1 MDFLFFFFFLKM
13 IKPQPQRSS
22 WAVFRLVIL
31 LSALVTVA
39 KCEPCQETG
48 SEVNCDAYRSYR
60 GVGTNFPGVL
70 GGDLGSELTQVSAPQ
85 LSLGTACPNANLFCF
100 PSTLP
105 GFLPKKEGS
114 ELTVDGLSLVKSD
127 KAPMQSDGG
136 SANITRMSDFGIF
149 RLLGGRSISCSLN
162 YHEGRNPLQCYRPGT
177 SGKTSLSSCSRPLD
191 DSSKNLKTKQVDDS
205 IRLKFSGSSLPNI
218 EVSPPLLEWEES
230 FLYFPSLAFV
240 MVMNT
245 HKHSSLHVYEPYST
259 NSQFYPCNSSEI
271 LLAPGEAASVCFVF
285 LPTSLGL
292 SSAQLV
298 LQTNFGGFLV
308 RAKGFAVESP
318 YGIQPV
324 TLDVSSSG
332 RWRKNISLFNPFDEA
347 LHVEEVISWTSVSMG
362 NASNLMKT
370 VCSINNAEDSSDV
383 SLLDAKQWLEITN
396 GGVGFPLVAMR
407 PHGNWV
413 VGPQKSETIMELDFS
428 WDSEAKIFGALCV
441 QLLRSSQNNIDTVI
455 IPLEAELTKKPSH
468 DDHQNIISLSL
479 DTVMPCSYS
488 GTVVL
493 ALIVHNDSPHVL
505 SIVKISREGDNS
517 KQFQIKYMKGLI
529 IFPHTATQV
538 ALVSY
543 LGFDSPS
550 QSPEIDM
557 SCKIIVSTNGSRNS
571 QVEIPCKNIVS
582 VCTREKLVYFSRHG
596 QISEEGESVNIRA
609 SSLDN
614 NDSQASVA
622 AEADEAILRN
632 WKSQATASDMSVLDE
647 REVVFPVIEVGHFCS
662 EWITVKNPS
671 PQPVLMQLILN
682 SAEIIDECRT
692 PERHM
697 RASSSNTFLHNIS
710 LAPTRYGFS
719 IAENAV
725 TEVLVHPFDRASLGP
740 VWFHPGSQ
748 CRWQSSALIRNNL
761 SGVEWVSL
769 GGFGGSLLMVLVEK
783 SEPIQ
788 SLDFKMNLPPALNS
802 SFPGSNEMDGK
813 PLGCSQLLSK
823 EVYAKN
829 IGDLPL
835 KVKRIEISGTQCQL
849 DGFVVNS
856 CEGFSLAP
864 GESKKIVVSYQT
876 DFSVATIQRDLE
888 LALTTGILVIPMKAT
903 LPMYMLSIC
912 KKSFLARLRKS
923 YLTMVLVAFVLFIVS
938 TQLRK
943 SLVSFAVDDSQDYIP
958 KSGKSCTGNVY
969 HTRKPLVLHN
979 QIHSGNLKS
988 VMLSRI
994 IGLVRPYKE
1003 EGALLLEHSYADSKA
1018 ATTPLVH
1025 EKDTTL
1031 PDTQKKSVPPSN
1043 SLAIGSSDT
1052 QETSRIGGDLRVKV
1066 GNEKGRRRRK
1076 HKKSSGVSGLFDVSS
1091 SHSGN
1096 STPSSPLSPV
1106 STSTPKRLWPQSP
1119 DSDQSVRVTSP
1130 FVHVSKCENIIQ
1142 PEPIPHQK
1150 LLEATEASLKFS
1162 TDKPSLATL
1171 EKPAAIKK
1179 LANAPVMLPSATRSS
1194 TGPLASY
1201 VTFPSVSASSSPPCA
1216 NARAPGSKLHARKA
1230 MKSEET
1236 RSDERFTYDI
1246 WGDHLFGLPLTGS
1259 SKNVLPMPTQAGIQ
1273 NNSDSFFVRG
1283 PQILMNN
1290 SPQKVVSCPDHEG

>member
-1 MDFLFFFFFLKM
+1 M

-48 SEVNCDAYRSYR
+48 SEVNCDAYKSYR

-85 LSLGTACPNANLFCF
+85 LSLDTACPNANLFCF

-127 KAPMQSDGG
+127 KEPMQSDGG

-162 YHEGRNPLQCYRPGT
+162 YHEGRNPLLCYRPGT
-177 SGKTSLSSCSRPLD
+177 SGKTSLSSCSRSLD

-324 TLDVSSSG
+324 TLDGSSSG
-332 RWRKNISLFNPFDEA
+332 RWSKNISLFNPFNEA

-383 SLLDAKQWLEITN
+383 SLLNAKQWLEITN

-413 VGPQKSETIMELDFS
+413 VGPQKSEMIMELDFS

-441 QLLRSSQNNIDTVI
+441 QLLRSSPQNNIDTVI

-488 GTVVL
+488 GTVFL
-493 ALIVHNDSPHVL
+493 ALIVHNYSPHVL
-505 SIVKISREGDNS
+505 GIVKIGREGDNS
-517 KQFQIKYMKGLI
+517 KQFQIKYMKGLV

-557 SCKIIVSTNGSRNS
+557 SCKIVVSTNGSRNS
-571 QVEIPCKNIVS
+571 QVEIPCKDIVS
-582 VCTREKLVYFSRHG
+582 VCTREKLVYSSRHG
-596 QISEEGESVNIRA
+596 QISEEGESVNIRN
-609 SSLDN
+609 LK
-614 NDSQASVA
+614 ASVA
-622 AEADEAILRN
+622 AEADEAILMN

-923 YLTMVLVAFVLFIVS
+923 FLMMVLVAFVLFIVS

-979 QIHSGNLKS
+979 SGKS

-1003 EGALLLEHSYADSKA
+1003 EGALLLEHSYGDSKA

-1031 PDTQKKSVPPSN
+1031 PDTQTKSVPPSN

-1052 QETSRIGGDLRVKV
+1052 QETPRIGGDLRVKV

-1076 HKKSSGVSGLFDVSS
+1076 NKKSSGVSGLFDVSS

-1130 FVHVSKCENIIQ
+1130 FVHVSKCENSIQ
-1142 PEPIPHQK
+1142 SEPIPHQK

-1162 TDKPSLATL
+1162 KKPGAS
-1171 EKPAAIKK
+1171 KK
-1179 LANAPVMLPSATRSS
+1179 LAIAPVMLPSATRSS
-1194 TGPLASY
+1194 TGPPASY
-1201 VTFPSVSASSSPPCA
+1201 VTFPPFSASFSPPCA
-1216 NARAPGSKLHARKA
+1216 NARAPGSKLHASKA

-1259 SKNVLPMPTQAGIQ
+1259 SKNVLPMPSQAGIQ

>member
-1 MDFLFFFFFLKM
+1 M
-13 IKPQPQRSS
+13 
-22 WAVFRLVIL
+22 FRLVIL

-85 LSLGTACPNANLFCF
+85 LSLDTACPNANLFCF

-127 KAPMQSDGG
+127 KEPMQSDGG

-162 YHEGRNPLQCYRPGT
+162 YHEGRNPLLCYRPGT

-413 VGPQKSETIMELDFS
+413 VGPRKSETIMELDFS

-441 QLLRSSQNNIDTVI
+441 QLLRSSPQNNIDTVI

-488 GTVVL
+488 GTVFL

-505 SIVKISREGDNS
+505 SIVKIGREGDNS

-529 IFPHTATQV
+529 IFPHSATQV

-571 QVEIPCKNIVS
+571 QVEIPCKDIVS
-582 VCTREKLVYFSRHG
+582 VCTREKLVYSSRHG

-614 NDSQASVA
+614 DSQ
-622 AEADEAILRN
+622 
-632 WKSQATASDMSVLDE
+632 
-647 REVVFPVIEVGHFCS
+647 VGMF
-662 EWITVKNPS
+662 
-671 PQPVLMQLILN
+671 
-682 SAEIIDECRT
+682 
-692 PERHM
+692 
-697 RASSSNTFLHNIS
+697 
-710 LAPTRYGFS
+710 
-719 IAENAV
+719 
-725 TEVLVHPFDRASLGP
+725 
-740 VWFHPGSQ
+740 
-748 CRWQSSALIRNNL
+748 
-761 SGVEWVSL
+761 
-769 GGFGGSLLMVLVEK
+769 
-783 SEPIQ
+783 
-788 SLDFKMNLPPALNS
+788 
-802 SFPGSNEMDGK
+802 
-813 PLGCSQLLSK
+813 
-823 EVYAKN
+823 
-829 IGDLPL
+829 
-835 KVKRIEISGTQCQL
+835 
-849 DGFVVNS
+849 
-856 CEGFSLAP
+856 
-864 GESKKIVVSYQT
+864 
-876 DFSVATIQRDLE
+876 
-888 LALTTGILVIPMKAT
+888 
-903 LPMYMLSIC
+903 
-912 KKSFLARLRKS
+912 
-923 YLTMVLVAFVLFIVS
+923 
-938 TQLRK
+938 
-943 SLVSFAVDDSQDYIP
+943 
-958 KSGKSCTGNVY
+958 
-969 HTRKPLVLHN
+969 
-979 QIHSGNLKS
+979 
-988 VMLSRI
+988 
-994 IGLVRPYKE
+994 
-1003 EGALLLEHSYADSKA
+1003 
-1018 ATTPLVH
+1018 
-1025 EKDTTL
+1025 
-1031 PDTQKKSVPPSN
+1031 
-1043 SLAIGSSDT
+1043 
-1052 QETSRIGGDLRVKV
+1052 
-1066 GNEKGRRRRK
+1066 
-1076 HKKSSGVSGLFDVSS
+1076 
-1091 SHSGN
+1091 
-1096 STPSSPLSPV
+1096 
-1106 STSTPKRLWPQSP
+1106 
-1119 DSDQSVRVTSP
+1119 
-1130 FVHVSKCENIIQ
+1130 
-1142 PEPIPHQK
+1142 
-1150 LLEATEASLKFS
+1150 
-1162 TDKPSLATL
+1162 
-1171 EKPAAIKK
+1171 
-1179 LANAPVMLPSATRSS
+1179 
-1194 TGPLASY
+1194 
-1201 VTFPSVSASSSPPCA
+1201 
-1216 NARAPGSKLHARKA
+1216 
-1230 MKSEET
+1230 
-1236 RSDERFTYDI
+1236 
-1246 WGDHLFGLPLTGS
+1246 
-1259 SKNVLPMPTQAGIQ
+1259 
-1273 NNSDSFFVRG
+1273 
-1283 PQILMNN
+1283 
-1290 SPQKVVSCPDHEG
+1290 

>member
-127 KAPMQSDGG
+127 KEPMQSDGG

-162 YHEGRNPLQCYRPGT
+162 YHEGRNPLLCYRPGS

-191 DSSKNLKTKQVDDS
+191 DSSKNLKAKQVDDS

-383 SLLDAKQWLEITN
+383 SLLNAKQWLEITN

-488 GTVVL
+488 GTVFL
-493 ALIVHNDSPHVL
+493 ALIVHNYSPHVL
-505 SIVKISREGDNS
+505 GIVKIGREGDNS
-517 KQFQIKYMKGLI
+517 KHFQIKYMKGLV

-557 SCKIIVSTNGSRNS
+557 SCKIVVSTNGSRNS
-571 QVEIPCKNIVS
+571 QVEIPCKDIVS
-582 VCTREKLVYFSRHG
+582 VCTREKLVYSSRHG

-622 AEADEAILRN
+622 AEADEAILMN

-769 GGFGGSLLMVLVEK
+769 SGFGGSLLMVLVEK

-864 GESKKIVVSYQT
+864 GESKKLVVSYQT

-923 YLTMVLVAFVLFIVS
+923 FLTMVLVAFVLFIIIF
-938 TQLRK
+938 LR
-943 SLVSFAVDDSQDYIP
+943 A
-958 KSGKSCTGNVY
+958 GKAA
-969 HTRKPLVLHN
+969 LAMFI
-979 QIHSGNLKS
+979 QENL
-988 VMLSRI
+988 
-994 IGLVRPYKE
+994 Y
-1003 EGALLLEHSYADSKA
+1003 KA

-1031 PDTQKKSVPPSN
+1031 PDTQTKSVPPSN

-1052 QETSRIGGDLRVKV
+1052 QETPRIGGDLRVKV

-1076 HKKSSGVSGLFDVSS
+1076 NKKSSGVSGLFDVSS

-1130 FVHVSKCENIIQ
+1130 FVHVSKCENKK
-1142 PEPIPHQK
+1142 PG
-1150 LLEATEASLKFS
+1150 AS
-1162 TDKPSLATL
+1162 
-1171 EKPAAIKK
+1171 KK
-1179 LANAPVMLPSATRSS
+1179 LAIAPVMLPSATRSS
-1194 TGPLASY
+1194 TGPPASVKTSREQSHEKRGNKLKECVANAKPGSAWFNFYPRRYGIGLISKDPPSNMLSCHNSWSTVNKSIFLKYTKTMWTMARGRGYLAVLRQ
-1201 VTFPSVSASSSPPCA
+1201 VTGKKKLLNRSSNYSISTSPPTACA
-1216 NARAPGSKLHARKA
+1216 
-1230 MKSEET
+1230 T
-1236 RSDERFTYDI
+1236 RVSHVSHFICYKYR
-1246 WGDHLFGLPLTGS
+1246 
-1259 SKNVLPMPTQAGIQ
+1259 IQ
-1273 NNSDSFFVRG
+1273 
-1283 PQILMNN
+1283 
-1290 SPQKVVSCPDHEG
+1290 C

>member
-1 MDFLFFFFFLKM
+1 M

-48 SEVNCDAYRSYR
+48 SEVNCDAYKSYR

-85 LSLGTACPNANLFCF
+85 LSLDTACPNANLFCF

-127 KAPMQSDGG
+127 KEPMQSDGG

-162 YHEGRNPLQCYRPGT
+162 YHEGRNPLLCYRPGT
-177 SGKTSLSSCSRPLD
+177 SGKTSLSSCSRSLD

-324 TLDVSSSG
+324 TLDGSSSG
-332 RWRKNISLFNPFDEA
+332 RWSKNISLFNPFNEA

-383 SLLDAKQWLEITN
+383 SLLNAKQWLEITN

-413 VGPQKSETIMELDFS
+413 VGPQKSEMIMELDFS

-441 QLLRSSQNNIDTVI
+441 QLLRSSPQNNIDTVI

-488 GTVVL
+488 GTVFL
-493 ALIVHNDSPHVL
+493 ALIVHNYSPHVL
-505 SIVKISREGDNS
+505 GIVKIGREGDNS
-517 KQFQIKYMKGLI
+517 KQFQIKYMKGLV

-557 SCKIIVSTNGSRNS
+557 SCKIVVSTNGSRNS
-571 QVEIPCKNIVS
+571 QVEIPCKDIVS
-582 VCTREKLVYFSRHG
+582 VCTREKLVYSSRHG
-596 QISEEGESVNIRA
+596 QISEEGESVNIRN
-609 SSLDN
+609 LK
-614 NDSQASVA
+614 ASVA
-622 AEADEAILRN
+622 AEADEAILMN

-849 DGFVVNS
+849 DGFIVNS

-864 GESKKIVVSYQT
+864 GESKKLVVSYQT

-923 YLTMVLVAFVLFIVS
+923 FLTMVLVAFVLFIVS

-979 QIHSGNLKS
+979 SGKS

-1003 EGALLLEHSYADSKA
+1003 EGALLLEHSYGDSKA

-1031 PDTQKKSVPPSN
+1031 PDTQTKSVPPSN

-1052 QETSRIGGDLRVKV
+1052 QETPRIGGDLRVKV

-1076 HKKSSGVSGLFDVSS
+1076 NKKSSGVSGLFDVSS

-1130 FVHVSKCENIIQ
+1130 FVHVSKCENSIQ
-1142 PEPIPHQK
+1142 SEPIPHQK
-1150 LLEATEASLKFS
+1150 LLEATEASLTFS
-1162 TDKPSLATL
+1162 KKPDAS
-1171 EKPAAIKK
+1171 KK
-1179 LANAPVMLPSATRSS
+1179 LAISPVMLPSATRSS
-1194 TGPLASY
+1194 TGPPASY
-1201 VTFPSVSASSSPPCA
+1201 VTSPFVSASSSPPCA
-1216 NARAPGSKLHARKA
+1216 NARAPGSKLHASKA

>member
-1 MDFLFFFFFLKM
+1 MEFFFFLFFLFLKM

-22 WAVFRLVIL
+22 WAVFHLVIL
-31 LSALVTVA
+31 LSALLTVA

-48 SEVNCDAYRSYR
+48 
-60 GVGTNFPGVL
+60 NFPGVL
-70 GGDLGSELTQVSAPQ
+70 GGDIGSELTQVSAPQ
-85 LSLGTACPNANLFCF
+85 LSLDIACPNANLFCF

-105 GFLPKKEGS
+105 EFLPKKEGS

-127 KAPMQSDGG
+127 KAPMQSDGDS

-162 YHEGRNPLQCYRPGT
+162 YHEGRNPLLCYRPGT
-177 SGKTSLSSCSRPLD
+177 SGKASLSSCLH

-205 IRLKFSGSSLPNI
+205 IRLKFSGGSLPNV
-218 EVSPPLLEWEES
+218 EVSPPMLEWGES

-240 MVMNT
+240 TVMNT

-318 YGIQPV
+318 YGIQSV

-332 RWRKNISLFNPFDEA
+332 RWSKNISLFNPFDEA

-362 NASNLMKT
+362 NASNLTKT

-383 SLLDAKQWLEITN
+383 SLLNAKRWLEITN
-396 GGVGFPLVAMR
+396 GGVGSPLVAMR

-428 WDSEAKIFGALCV
+428 WDSEAKIFGGLCV

-455 IPLEAELTKKPSH
+455 IPLEAELTKKPGH
-468 DDHQNIISLSL
+468 DDHQNVISLSL

-488 GTVVL
+488 GTVFL
-493 ALIVHNDSPHVL
+493 APLIVHNDSPHVL
-505 SIVKISREGDNS
+505 SIVKIGREGDNS

-543 LGFDSPS
+543 RLPDALAFD
-550 QSPEIDM
+550 SPEIDM
-557 SCKIIVSTNGSRNS
+557 SCKIVVSTNGSRNS
-571 QVEIPCKNIVS
+571 RVEIPCKNIVS
-582 VCTREKLVYFSRHG
+582 VCTREKLVYSSRR
-596 QISEEGESVNIRA
+596 GESVNIRA

-622 AEADEAILRN
+622 AEADEAILMN
-632 WKSQATASDMSVLDE
+632 WKSQATVSDMSVLDE
-647 REVVFPVIEVGHFCS
+647 HEVVFPVIEVGHFCS
-662 EWITVKNPS
+662 EWISVKNPS
-671 PQPVLMQLILN
+671 PEPVLMQLILN
-682 SAEIIDECRT
+682 SAEIVDECRT

-783 SEPIQ
+783 SEPIR

-802 SFPGSNEMDGK
+802 SFLGTNEMDGK
-813 PLGCSQLLSK
+813 HLGCSQLLSK

-835 KVKRIEISGTQCQL
+835 KVKRIEISGTHCRL

-864 GESKKIVVSYQT
+864 GESRKIVVSYQT
-876 DFSVATIQRDLE
+876 DFSVATIHRDLE

-923 YLTMVLVAFVLFIVS
+923 FLTMVLVAFVLFIVS

-943 SLVSFAVDDSQDYIP
+943 SLVSFTVDESRDYIP

-969 HTRKPLVLHN
+969 YHTRKPLVLHN
-979 QIHSGNLKS
+979 QIQSGK
-988 VMLSRI
+988 LSRI

-1003 EGALLLEHSYADSKA
+1003 EGALVFEHSYADSKA
-1018 ATTPLVH
+1018 ATTPVVH
-1025 EKDTTL
+1025 ENDTTL
-1031 PDTQKKSVPPSN
+1031 PDTQKKRSN

-1076 HKKSSGVSGLFDVSS
+1076 HKKSTGVSGLFDVSS

-1106 STSTPKRLWPQSP
+1106 STSTHKRLWPQSP

-1130 FVHVSKCENIIQ
+1130 FAHVSKCENSVQ
-1142 PEPIPHQK
+1142 SEPICNQK
-1150 LLEATEASLKFS
+1150 LLEATE
-1162 TDKPSLATL
+1162 KPSLATTL
-1171 EKPAAIKK
+1171 EKPAATKK
-1179 LANAPVMLPSATRSS
+1179 LANAPVMLPSATHSA
-1194 TGPLASY
+1194 PVSY
-1201 VTFPSVSASSSPPCA
+1201 VTCPSVISASSSPPCA

-1259 SKNVLPMPTQAGIQ
+1259 SKNVLPMATPGIQ